1 MKQRLGLILSL
12 INDPDLLFWDEPM
25 SGLDPLGRIVVKELM
40 KKLKAQGKTIIF
52 STHILSD
59 VEEIADRFGILSE
72 GKIIYEGDM
81 KTITTNLEDFF
92 YEQVTQSTTLQQ
104 IKIK

>member
-1 MKQRLGLILSL
+1 
-12 INDPDLLFWDEPM
+12 M
-25 SGLDPLGRIVVKELM
+25 SGLDPLGRIVVKNLM

-92 YEQVTQSTTLQQ
+92 CEQVTQSTTLQQ